1 MYRAPGILLP
11 LPLGTQIVQ
20 QNKLRQGILGE
31 RREFQQKALVREID
45 IMKRLHHP
53 YICRYKDVF
62 IEEDNVCAYHV
73 LGLRPV
79 AGC

>member
-1 MYRAPGILLP
+1 MKALHRTEGEWYAVK
-11 LPLGTQIVQ
+11 IVQ